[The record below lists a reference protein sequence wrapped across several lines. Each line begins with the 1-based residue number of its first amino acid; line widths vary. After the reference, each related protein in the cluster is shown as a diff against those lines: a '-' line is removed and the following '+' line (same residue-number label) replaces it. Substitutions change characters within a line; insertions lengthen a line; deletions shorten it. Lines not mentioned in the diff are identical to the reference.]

1 MELFQ
6 SLSLDIQL
14 KIFCPMISTCYE
26 DNMHGYGVGTV
37 VGTIY
42 KPDRVYRVF
51 PPLSR
56 VKANGKPWNLGTL
69 GKRHPWNKNQINK

>member
-14 KIFCPMISTCYE
+14 HILSNEINLSLG
-26 DNMHGYGVGTV
+26 MHGYGELYLV

-42 KPDRVYRVF
+42 KPDRVYRVSS
-51 PPLSR
+51 PLSR
-56 VKANGKPWNLGTL
+56 VHGSKLTVNLGTL
-69 GKRHPWNKNQINK
+69 KLWVKEQPKK

>member
-56 VKANGKPWNLGTL
+56 VHGSKLTVNLGTL
-69 GKRHPWNKNQINK
+69 ELWVKDTLGTKIK